1 MEKTTT
7 HRYSPE
13 LKAQILKEVRDT
25 QNMAL
30 VARTHNV
37 AYHTVVGWVQRER
50 KAPLKKRERE
60 KKEQEIRLRKLE
72 LENQI
77 LKELLKKTNQ
87 AWLSDLELQNHSSQR
102 DM

>member
-1 MEKTTT
+1 MEKTTN
-7 HRYSPE
+7 RYSPE

-25 QNMAL
+25 KNMAL
-30 VARTHNV
+30 VARTHNI
-37 AYHTVVGWVQRER
+37 AYHTVVGWVQSER
-50 KAPLKKRERE
+50 RAPAKKREME
-60 KKEQEIRLRKLE
+60 KREQEIRLKKLE

-87 AWLSDLELQNHSSQR
+87 AWLSDVELQKHSSQR

>member
-1 MEKTTT
+1 MEKITN
-7 HRYSPE
+7 RYSPE

-25 QNMAL
+25 KNMAL

-37 AYHTVVGWVQRER
+37 AYHTVVGWVRNER
-50 KAPLKKRERE
+50 KVPVKKRERE
-60 KKEQEIRLRKLE
+60 KKEQEIRLKKLE

-87 AWLSDLELQNHSSQR
+87 AWLSDVELQNQLSRR